1 MKRFTP
7 ALLIL
12 TLALTACT
20 SQATSASSYDQNL
33 VEPADTTSS
42 SQLPTSVEES
52 EASTS
57 SPELSTPTVESQ
69 TPTSSSEYDPFQ
81 EFGVRETDY
90 SLDPKQVV
98 HIGDTVE
105 GLNLMDFSSTSTTAD
120 FVSQAKVTVDAVQ
133 RISSTDP
140 LAAQINANEY
150 YKNTGLDWLLL
161 TITIQNTGSAK
172 ADFVTGGGVWSVPE
186 DTMVLQQDE
195 AHFWAG
201 NPAYLSGDITL
212 SLLDDYFA
220 LAPGE
225 TVTVTLART
234 VSPDAPAENETL
246 YWELNPHADS
256 FFYDTGRDQ
265 VWFVELA
272 L

>member
-1 MKRFTP
+1 MKHFTP

-33 VEPADTTSS
+33 VEPADTSS
-42 SQLPTSVEES
+42 SSK
-52 EASTS
+52 
-57 SPELSTPTVESQ
+57 LSAPVDESQ

-140 LAAQINANEY
+140 LAAQINANEHD
-150 YKNTGLDWLLL
+150 KNSGLDWLLL

-172 ADFVTGGGVWSVPE
+172 ADFVTGGGVWSVPD
-186 DTMVLQQDE
+186 DTMVLQQDA
-195 AHFWAG
+195 AHFWIG
-201 NPAYLSGDITL
+201 NPAYLSGDITS
-212 SLLDDYFA
+212 SLLADYFA